1 MTQVIAEM
9 SMSLDG
15 YITGPNHSARLPLG
29 KGGERLHEWIY
40 ELTSWRELHGLAGG
54 EFNQDAEL
62 IAESNRRTGAV
73 ILGRTMFDHGHP
85 FWGDTPPFHMPVFIL
100 THEARPAEIKNGG
113 TTYTFVTDGIE
124 RALEHA
130 KAAAGSKDVKIA
142 GGANLIQQYIEAGLL
157 DELLI
162 TLVPILLGNGQKLFE
177 HIHSPNI
184 EFIRTAVIES
194 PNVTHLRFRLFH
206 HANA

>member
-1 MTQVIAEM
+1 MSQVIAEM

-15 YITGPNHSARLPLG
+15 FITGPNHSARLPLG

-40 ELTSWRELHGLAGG
+40 ELTSWREMHGLTGG
-54 EFNQDAEL
+54 QCNQDAEL

-73 ILGRTMFDHGHP
+73 ILGRTMFDHGQP

-100 THEARPAEIKNGG
+100 THEERQAETKDGG

-124 RALEHA
+124 RALEQA

-142 GGANLIQQYIEAGLL
+142 GGANVIQQCIGAGLL

-177 HIHSPNI
+177 HLPSDI
-184 EFIRTAVIES
+184 EFARTTVIES
-194 PNVTHLRFRLFH
+194 PGVTHLRYRLIH
-206 HANA
+206 HAKA